1 MQEIAFSD
9 LIFQNFFGGACPRN
23 PLDVIAPSALVCP
36 PYFFNPGDATGVNC
50 HKGKTFIE
58 TVHMRHPDNIG
69 DMIVQMGFWQACLL
83 YLGCHVNAI
92 SKNYI
97 NNM

>member
-1 MQEIAFSD
+1 MGSRVIDTDVFSKEMR
-9 LIFQNFFGGACPRN
+9 AC
-23 PLDVIAPSALVCP
+23 
-36 PYFFNPGDATGVNC
+36 VNC

-58 TVHMRHPDNIG
+58 TVHMRHPDNDMIG
-69 DMIVQMGFWQACLL
+69 DMIVQTSSL

>member
-1 MQEIAFSD
+1 MGSRVIDMDVFSKEMR
-9 LIFQNFFGGACPRN
+9 AC
-23 PLDVIAPSALVCP
+23 
-36 PYFFNPGDATGVNC
+36 VNC

-69 DMIVQMGFWQACLL
+69 HMIVQMGFWQACLL